1 MNLIKNNELIIRVV
15 GDILKAN
22 VYPMPDPARLGE
34 NTKVDMK
41 DFDNETV
48 VKIYLLFWTGDRTV
62 IEDDRVNENVIIQK
76 IIIQKEEIEN

>member
-1 MNLIKNNELIIRVV
+1 MV